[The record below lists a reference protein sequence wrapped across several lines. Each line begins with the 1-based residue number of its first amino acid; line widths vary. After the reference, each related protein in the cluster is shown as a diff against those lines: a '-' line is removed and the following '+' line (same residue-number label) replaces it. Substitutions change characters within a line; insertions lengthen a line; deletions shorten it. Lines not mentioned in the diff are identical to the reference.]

1 MSGLNHAFALAA
13 AVILKDGTFD
23 ETPPQVSERLMLVA
37 RIATAQDLCRQRLEA
52 DPSPKMK
59 RVVGMVW
66 KALAEEANREL
77 IIRKVNTGNIV
88 AAIKG
93 KQTR

>member
-1 MSGLNHAFALAA
+1 MTGIHHAFCLFA
-13 AVILKDGTFD
+13 AVALDGKFD
-23 ETPPQVSERLMLVA
+23 ETPKQARERKLLLA
-37 RIATAQDLCRQRLEA
+37 RITTAQDLCRQRLEA

-66 KALAEEANREL
+66 RALAEEAKREL
-77 IIRKVNTGNIV
+77 IIRKVDTGNVV
-88 AAIKG
+88 AAIKA